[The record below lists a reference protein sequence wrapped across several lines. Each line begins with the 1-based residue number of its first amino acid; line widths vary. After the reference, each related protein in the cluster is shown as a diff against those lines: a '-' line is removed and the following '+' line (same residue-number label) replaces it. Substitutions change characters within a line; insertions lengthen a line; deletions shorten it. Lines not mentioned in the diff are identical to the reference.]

1 MIANFNIEKLNQLLS
16 NFHEL
21 TGFTV
26 SIWDENYNQ
35 LSYYPKKYCAFCR
48 LIKSSQEGKKRCA
61 HSDWELC
68 KKCAQQGA
76 PVSHY
81 CHAGLLDTA
90 IPIKFEN
97 RIMGYMLFGQIND
110 ETPKT
115 AQILQFLQQLSTELK
130 IDAERLTSAYLSTQT
145 FDQQKIVAAAN
156 LLDLATRHLWLS
168 DYIKIDQ
175 ETLSAKIRAYIES
188 NLDKALSVQELC
200 KQFSLSKNKLYH
212 LSHQT
217 FGKTIG
223 EYITSLRIERAKQLL
238 STTNIPVNQIATAV
252 GIVDYNYFSKL
263 FKQYTE
269 LTPVQFRKR

>member
-1 MIANFNIEKLNQLLS
+1 MFANFNIEKLNQLLS
-16 NFHEL
+16 NFYEL

-35 LSYYPKKYCAFCR
+35 LSYYPKEYCAFCR

-68 KKCAQQGA
+68 KRCAEQGA

-97 RIMGYMLFGQIND
+97 RIMGYMLFGQVND

-115 AQILQFLQQLSTELK
+115 AQTLAFLQRLSAELK
-130 IDAERLTSAYLSTQT
+130 IDAEQLTKTYLSTQT

-175 ETLSAKIRAYIES
+175 ETLSAKIRAYIEN
-188 NLDKALSVQELC
+188 NLDNVLSVQELC
-200 KQFSLSKNKLYH
+200 KQFSLSKNIHFYL
-212 LSHQT
+212 
-217 FGKTIG
+217 
-223 EYITSLRIERAKQLL
+223 LL
-238 STTNIPVNQIATAV
+238 SKSA
-252 GIVDYNYFSKL
+252 
-263 FKQYTE
+263 
-269 LTPVQFRKR
+269 